1 MANKKISQL
10 FENPYPRTG
19 DIFPIVQDG
28 VTYKVTLD
36 NLNRFQNDTYFI
48 THNLDPYI
56 LDDLSNRYGRYR
68 FISGNLM
75 ISGKG
80 TNAHLPHLG
89 SCVLRLYDGN
99 FILNGS
105 GIISG
110 LNSGVTDL
118 GHTNNT
124 KGLYSITIGQFN
136 VSTGTRNEIFGS
148 RNNATG
154 IDIKVF
160 GDLNNVVGNNITI
173 VGENNYST
181 GSYNHIHGH
190 NNTLNSNDVKIFGN
204 YNTGFLFST
213 GSFIVGKH
221 NFVGNS
227 TEAGANSLV
236 YGDYNK
242 VSGKNTLVY
251 GRNNLIKIKSG
262 ALEKISVYGL
272 ENDVSGIEVDVYGR
286 LNLNSGLTNQ
296 IYGHSNTGYGNI
308 NFVAGTYNKIQKP
321 SVENHI
327 YGDYNI
333 LTRGSGNFVV
343 GRRNEASAN
352 TSDLVGE
359 CIFVSGTGNWVGGK
373 DSNVTGI
380 DIISLGKDINI
391 THYGNFSNVIGRGN
405 TINGSGYYSDV
416 YGSDN
421 LNSGFKAIIVGKN
434 NTNSLISSETT
445 IVGRINESYNEKQ
458 VIVGERNIATAPRS
472 YTVGQNNDNYGT
484 SGYIFGEE
492 NKLGINMDDT
502 INWCYIIGRN
512 CNISTSSANNYIF
525 GLQNLFYEG
534 TYNNYGIGYG
544 NSIGDYSASNI
555 LIGYTNII
563 DNDSTNNILVGYNNT
578 INDRSDNTNIFG
590 RNNSLLTN
598 TSYSGTIVG
607 NNNIIYEGVA
617 NDIYGKGNSISA
629 DNETSRASVFGSGN
643 TIDGN
648 DSATYGY
655 NNTVTPTSTRSH
667 VFGLG
672 NTSSG
677 ANAVIV
683 GSGNKNSGVNS
694 MVVGYGNIN
703 TLSGSNSNIFGRGNT
718 SRATGLSVYGSGNH
732 VTGADS
738 ATYGYGNR
746 VSATATRSHVF
757 GYENV
762 SSGAN
767 NNILGS
773 GNRVSGFDSI
783 VVGYG
788 NENQVNATGTDV
800 FGRGNLLNDQN
811 TKIYGSNNRISGSS
825 SAIYGDSNSVFIN
838 SQYISIL
845 GDGNTIRSGNNT
857 INIYGDYNTLN
868 TGVSYTRIHGFFN
881 TIDSGTLNANIYG
894 KSNTVSSTGNFV
906 HIGDKILYDINDSY
920 NTNNNIY
927 GDSNLDSGYSNYI
940 YGNNNTLNTGAAI
953 STIFG
958 RNNTLN
964 SLQIFDGLGLDG
976 TESFNNYI
984 FGDRNLITGR
994 ETFTVGAYNTGRQN
1008 TSGYMFGRRNLMAS
1022 GLTGSTIIGNEIVF
1036 PISGNAG
1043 YKLSPN
1049 NMSNAM
1055 QIGVNNSGKITI
1067 LQNGNIGIGTS
1078 GTLPFENPQELL
1090 HLRSG
1095 NVLLDATEGGYFKFY
1110 DKNRYDNIPDNPS
1123 QRNQPGDIRAIVSG
1137 GNFKIDGD
1145 LVLSTGIG
1153 ETGQFLAGR
1162 IFQEAFTRNLD
1173 GSMWCYT
1180 PSDLQGNCTNASAN
1194 PYNNATESITGTDGI
1209 NYTHKVGLWQP
1220 YGLDL
1225 GWDTIGSPTINYA
1238 SGYVSGFI
1246 SPISIKDGAVA
1257 KPDFCN
1263 GDCNFDYQPHEAGRI
1278 AGRAITFLDGNPTS
1292 AIITGRYTLINT
1304 PIMKTTNLY
1313 LPPVSQNSGVLYTV
1327 KNLGQGNIMVFS
1339 TGSERIDLFFT
1350 GFMIDQRFAS
1360 YEFLSNGSGWFLV

>member
-80 TNAHLPHLG
+80 TDAHLPHLG

-118 GHTNNT
+118 GHTNDT
-124 KGLYSITIGQFN
+124 KGLYAVTIGQFN
-136 VSTGTRNEIFGS
+136 VNNGPRNEIFGS
-148 RNNATG
+148 RNSAS
-154 IDIKVF
+154 
-160 GDLNNVVGNNITI
+160 GNNITI
-173 VGENNYST
+173 VGEDNYST
-181 GSYNHIHGH
+181 GSLNHVHGH
-190 NNTLNSNDVKIFGN
+190 NNILNSNDVKIFGN

-221 NFVGNS
+221 NYVGNT

-242 VSGKNTLVY
+242 VSGKSSLVY
-251 GRNNLIKIKSG
+251 GRNNLVKIKSG

-272 ENDVSGIEVDVYGR
+272 ENNVSGIEVDIYGR

-296 IYGHSNTGYGNI
+296 IYGHSNTGYGDI

-352 TSDLVGE
+352 TSDLIGE

-391 THYGNFSNVIGRGN
+391 THYGNFSNVVGRGN

-434 NTNSLISSETT
+434 NTNSLKSTETT

-458 VIVGERNIATAPRS
+458 VIVGERNISTAPRS

-492 NKLGINMDDT
+492 NIIYSN
-502 INWCYIIGRN
+502 NFNSYIIGRSN
-512 CNISTSSANNYIF
+512 TNYSDSDNPQSKDVYIFGLSNINGTSNINNYLIGNANSISDFSINNISVGYSNDISSEGDNSNVFGRNNILYGNIFSTVVGKSNSIYNGTGNYIF
-525 GLQNLFYEG
+525 GQENVMGNFG
-534 TYNNYGIGYG
+534 TAY
-544 NSIGDYSASNI
+544 
-555 LIGYTNII
+555 
-563 DNDSTNNILVGYNNT
+563 
-578 INDRSDNTNIFG
+578 
-590 RNNSLLTN
+590 
-598 TSYSGTIVG
+598 
-607 NNNIIYEGVA
+607 
-617 NDIYGKGNSISA
+617 
-629 DNETSRASVFGSGN
+629 RASVFGSGN
-643 TIDGN
+643 TIDAN

-655 NNTVTPTSTRSH
+655 NNTVTTTSTRSH

-677 ANAVIV
+677 ANTVLV

-694 MVVGYGNIN
+694 MVVGYGNTN

-718 SRATGLSVYGSGNH
+718 SHANNLSVYGSGNH

-746 VSATATRSHVF
+746 ISINSTRTLTF
-757 GYENV
+757 GLENASFSRNQTNV
-762 SSGAN
+762 GSGNLNSGIDSWVIGYGNNLQTGNFNYAVGN
-767 NNILGS
+767 NNI
-773 GNRVSGFDSI
+773 
-783 VVGYG
+783 
-788 NENQVNATGTDV
+788 
-800 FGRGNLLNDQN
+800 
-811 TKIYGSNNRISGSS
+811 IS
-825 SAIYGDSNSVFIN
+825 
-838 SQYISIL
+838 
-845 GDGNTIRSGNNT
+845 
-857 INIYGDYNTLN
+857 
-868 TGVSYTRIHGFFN
+868 
-881 TIDSGTLNANIYG
+881 
-894 KSNTVSSTGNFV
+894 
-906 HIGDKILYDINDSY
+906 
-920 NTNNNIY
+920 
-927 GDSNLDSGYSNYI
+927 
-940 YGNNNTLNTGAAI
+940 
-953 STIFG
+953 
-958 RNNTLN
+958 
-964 SLQIFDGLGLDG
+964 
-976 TESFNNYI
+976 
-984 FGDRNLITGR
+984 
-994 ETFTVGAYNTGRQN
+994 
-1008 TSGYMFGRRNLMAS
+1008 S
-1022 GLTGSTIIGNEIVF
+1022 GLTGVMVLGDNITI
-1036 PISGNAG
+1036 PLSGNAG
-1043 YKLSPN
+1043 YKLNPN
-1049 NMSNAM
+1049 NMNNVM

-1067 LQNGNIGIGTS
+1067 LSNGNIAIGTS

-1090 HLRSG
+1090 HVRSG

-1110 DKNRYDNIPDNPS
+1110 DKNQYDNIPDNPS
-1123 QRNQPGDIRAIVSG
+1123 QVAQPGDIRAIVSG

-1145 LVLSTGIG
+1145 LVLSTGYG
-1153 ETGQFLAGR
+1153 ETGQFLKGR

-1180 PSDLQGNCTNASAN
+1180 PSDFQGNCTNANVN
-1194 PYNNATESITGTDGI
+1194 PYNNNVETIVGTDRV
-1209 NYTHKVGLWQP
+1209 NYVHKVGLWQP
-1220 YGLDL
+1220 TGLDL

-1238 SGYVSGFI
+1238 SGYGNGYI
-1246 SPISIKDGAVA
+1246 SNTSVKDGAIA

-1263 GDCNFDYQPHEAGRI
+1263 GDCNFDYQPHEVGRI
-1278 AGRAITFLDGNPTS
+1278 SGLATIFLDGNPTS
-1292 AIITGRYTLINT
+1292 AIITGRYTLVNT

-1313 LPPVSQNSGVLYTV
+1313 LPPVNQNSGVLYTV
-1327 KNLGQGNIMVFS
+1327 KNLGKGNIMVFA
-1339 TGSERIDLFFT
+1339 TGSEKIDLFFT

-1360 YEFLSNGSGWFLV
+1360 HEFLSNGSGWFLV

>member
-10 FENPYPRTG
+10 FENPYPKTG

-36 NLNRFQNDTYFI
+36 NLNRLANDQYFV
-48 THNLDPYI
+48 TQNLDPYI

-80 TNAHLPHLG
+80 SDARLPHIG

-124 KGLYSITIGQFN
+124 RGLYAITIGQFN
-136 VSTGTRNEIFGS
+136 VNTGTRNEIFGS

-154 IDIKVF
+154 VDIKVF
-160 GDLNNVVGNNITI
+160 GDLNNVLGNNDRIFSTGNFVSGSDITI
-173 VGENNYST
+173 VGENNYIT
-181 GSYNHIHGH
+181 GSDHHVHGH
-190 NNTLNSNDVKIFGN
+190 DNTLNSNDVKIFGN
-204 YNTGFLFST
+204 YNSGFLFST

-221 NFVGNS
+221 NFVGNA

-272 ENDVSGIEVDVYGR
+272 ENNVSGIEVDVYGR

-296 IYGHSNTGYGNI
+296 IYGHSNTGYGDI
-308 NFVAGTYNKIQKP
+308 NFVAGTYNRIQKP

-380 DIISLGKDINI
+380 DIVSLGKDINI
-391 THYGNFSNVIGRGN
+391 THYGNFSNVVGRGN

-434 NTNSLISSETT
+434 NINSLKSSETT

-472 YTVGQNNDNYGT
+472 YTVGQNNDNNGT

-492 NKLGINMDDT
+492 NLIGNNSDLGNSK
-502 INWCYIIGRN
+502 NFNSYIIGRSN
-512 CNISTSSANNYIF
+512 ASYSNSDGNESSNVYIF
-525 GLQNLFYEG
+525 GLSNLNG
-534 TYNNYGIGYG
+534 IANSNNYIIGNANGI
-544 NSIGDYSASNI
+544 SDYSANNI
-555 LIGYTNII
+555 SIGYSNDISEEG
-563 DNDSTNNILVGYNNT
+563 DNL
-578 INDRSDNTNIFG
+578 NIFG
-590 RNNSLLTN
+590 RNNVSQAN
-598 TSYSGTIVG
+598 GDSTIVG
-607 NNNIIYEGVA
+607 KSNIFYDGTGDYIFGQENVIGNNNNTY
-617 NDIYGKGNSISA
+617 
-629 DNETSRASVFGSGN
+629 RASVFGSAN

-655 NNTVTPTSTRSH
+655 NNTVTTTSTRSH
-667 VFGLG
+667 IFGLG

-677 ANAVIV
+677 ADAVIV
-683 GSGNKNSGVNS
+683 GSGNRNSGLNS

-703 TLSGSNSNIFGRGNT
+703 TLSGSNSNIFGRGNV
-718 SRATGLSVYGSGNH
+718 SSANRASIYGSGNI
-732 VTGADS
+732 VSANDS
-738 ATYGYGNR
+738 ATFGYGNTIN
-746 VSATATRSHVF
+746 SKATKAHTLGLLNTNNTPDGYVF
-757 GYENV
+757 GK
-762 SSGAN
+762 S
-767 NNILGS
+767 NI
-773 GNRVSGFDSI
+773 
-783 VVGYG
+783 
-788 NENQVNATGTDV
+788 ATGTD
-800 FGRGNLLNDQN
+800 
-811 TKIYGSNNRISGSS
+811 
-825 SAIYGDSNSVFIN
+825 
-838 SQYISIL
+838 
-845 GDGNTIRSGNNT
+845 
-857 INIYGDYNTLN
+857 
-868 TGVSYTRIHGFFN
+868 SYT
-881 TIDSGTLNANIYG
+881 LG
-894 KSNTVSSTGNFV
+894 KSNTNNGTTTHVDGRDNTIQSTVSNSRVNGNSNTIEGGAGGGTTKAGIF
-906 HIGDKILYDINDSY
+906 GNSNLLKSNNPYNGNDS
-920 NTNNNIY
+920 NSFIY
-927 GDSNLDSGYSNYI
+927 GNNSNVYGYESYS
-940 YGNNNTLNTGAAI
+940 YGNNNTIQSGSNYTD
-953 STIFG
+953 IFG
-958 RNNTLN
+958 SYNFANMDEEN
-964 SLQIFDGLGLDG
+964 DFSVYG
-976 TESFNNYI
+976 TVI
-984 FGDRNLITGR
+984 FGKANTFKTGIDNGIYGSSNQISQSNYA
-994 ETFTVGAYNTGRQN
+994 FVYGRGN
-1008 TSGYMFGRRNLMAS
+1008 IVPS
-1022 GLTGSTIIGNEIVF
+1022 GLTNVVVLGKEITI
-1036 PISGNAG
+1036 PKSGNAG
-1043 YKLSPN
+1043 YKLNRN
-1049 NMSNAM
+1049 NMDNAV
-1055 QIGVNNSGKITI
+1055 QIGANNSGKITI
-1067 LQNGNIGIGTS
+1067 LANGNIAIGTS

-1090 HLRSG
+1090 HVRSG
-1095 NVLLDATEGGYFKFY
+1095 NVLFDATEGGYFKFY
-1110 DKNRYDNIPDNPS
+1110 DKNQYDNIPDNPS
-1123 QRNQPGDIRAIVSG
+1123 EVNQPGDIRAIVSG

-1145 LVLSTGIG
+1145 LILSTGIG
-1153 ETGQFLAGR
+1153 ETGQFLKGR

-1194 PYNNATESITGTDGI
+1194 PYGNTTENITGTDGTT
-1209 NYTHKVGLWQP
+1209 YTHKVGLWQP
-1220 YGLDL
+1220 YGFDL

-1246 SPISIKDGAVA
+1246 TPISIKDGAIA

-1263 GDCNFDYQPHEAGRI
+1263 GDCNFDYQPHEVGRI
-1278 AGRAITFLDGNPTS
+1278 SGLATTFLDGNPTS

-1313 LPPVSQNSGVLYTV
+1313 LPPVTQNSGVLYTV
-1327 KNLGQGNIMVFS
+1327 KNLGKGNIMVFA
-1339 TGSERIDLFFT
+1339 TGSEKIDLFFT

>member
-80 TNAHLPHLG
+80 SDANLPHVG

-118 GHTNNT
+118 GHTNRT
-124 KGLYSITIGQFN
+124 SGSYAVTIGQFN
-136 VSTGTRNEIFGS
+136 VNNGPRNEIFGS
-148 RNNATG
+148 RNSAS
-154 IDIKVF
+154 
-160 GDLNNVVGNNITI
+160 GNDITI
-173 VGENNYST
+173 VGEDNYST
-181 GSYNHIHGH
+181 GTYNHIHGH
-190 NNTLNSNDVKIFGN
+190 NNILNSNDVKVFGN
-204 YNTGFLFST
+204 YNTGLLFST

-221 NFVGNS
+221 NFIGNT

-236 YGDYNK
+236 YGDLNK
-242 VSGKNTLVY
+242 ISGKNTLVY

-286 LNLNSGLTNQ
+286 LNLNIGLTNQ
-296 IYGHSNTGYGNI
+296 IYGHSNTGYGDI

-391 THYGNFSNVIGRGN
+391 THYGNFSNVVGRGN

-421 LNSGFKAIIVGKN
+421 LNNGFKAIIVGKN

-492 NKLGINMDDT
+492 NLIN
-502 INWCYIIGRN
+502 NSNENSYIIGRSN
-512 CNISTSSANNYIF
+512 TSSSNAQNNYILGLSNFIDGLTNNNYLVGKSNLISSLSTENASVGYSNTINGGGDYSNVFGRNNTSSANSNSTIVGKSNTISNGSGDYIF
-525 GLQNLFYEG
+525 GQQNIMG
-534 TYNNYGIGYG
+534 SNNP
-544 NSIGDYSASNI
+544 
-555 LIGYTNII
+555 T
-563 DNDSTNNILVGYNNT
+563 
-578 INDRSDNTNIFG
+578 F
-590 RNNSLLTN
+590 
-598 TSYSGTIVG
+598 
-607 NNNIIYEGVA
+607 
-617 NDIYGKGNSISA
+617 
-629 DNETSRASVFGSGN
+629 RASVFGSGN
-643 TIDGN
+643 TINAN

-655 NNTVTPTSTRSH
+655 NNTVTSTSTRSH
-667 VFGLG
+667 IFGLG

-677 ANAVIV
+677 ADAVIV

-694 MVVGYGNIN
+694 MVVGYGNTINSRATNSN
-703 TLSGSNSNIFGRGNT
+703 TLGFSNTNNTPDGYIFGKSNIATGTDSYTIGKSNTNHGTTTHVDGRDNTIQSTVSNSRVNGNSNTIEGGAGGGTTKAGIFGNSNLLKSNNPFHGNDSSSFIYGNNSNVYGYESYSYGNSNTIQSGSNYTDIFGSYNFANMDKENNFSVYGTVIFGKANTFETGIDNGIYGSSNQISQSNYAFVYGRGNT
-718 SRATGLSVYGSGNH
+718 VP
-732 VTGADS
+732 
-738 ATYGYGNR
+738 
-746 VSATATRSHVF
+746 
-757 GYENV
+757 
-762 SSGAN
+762 
-767 NNILGS
+767 
-773 GNRVSGFDSI
+773 
-783 VVGYG
+783 
-788 NENQVNATGTDV
+788 
-800 FGRGNLLNDQN
+800 
-811 TKIYGSNNRISGSS
+811 
-825 SAIYGDSNSVFIN
+825 
-838 SQYISIL
+838 
-845 GDGNTIRSGNNT
+845 
-857 INIYGDYNTLN
+857 
-868 TGVSYTRIHGFFN
+868 
-881 TIDSGTLNANIYG
+881 
-894 KSNTVSSTGNFV
+894 
-906 HIGDKILYDINDSY
+906 
-920 NTNNNIY
+920 
-927 GDSNLDSGYSNYI
+927 
-940 YGNNNTLNTGAAI
+940 
-953 STIFG
+953 
-958 RNNTLN
+958 
-964 SLQIFDGLGLDG
+964 
-976 TESFNNYI
+976 
-984 FGDRNLITGR
+984 
-994 ETFTVGAYNTGRQN
+994 
-1008 TSGYMFGRRNLMAS
+1008 S
-1022 GLTGSTIIGNEIVF
+1022 GLNNVVVLGKEITI
-1036 PISGNAG
+1036 PKSGNAG
-1043 YKLSPN
+1043 YKLNRN
-1049 NMSNAM
+1049 NMDNAV
-1055 QIGVNNSGKITI
+1055 QIGANNSGKITI

-1090 HLRSG
+1090 HVRSG

-1123 QRNQPGDIRAIVSG
+1123 QVGQPGDIRAIVSG

-1145 LVLSTGIG
+1145 LILSTGIG
-1153 ETGQFLAGR
+1153 ETGQFLHGR
-1162 IFQEAFTRNLD
+1162 IFQEATVRNLD

-1180 PSDLQGNCTNASAN
+1180 PSDLQGNCNNASAN
-1194 PYNNATESITGTDGI
+1194 PYNNTTETVAGTDGT
-1209 NYTHKVGLWQP
+1209 NYTHKIGLWQP
-1220 YGLDL
+1220 TGLDL
-1225 GWDTIGSPTINYA
+1225 GWDTIGSPTVDYP
-1238 SGYVSGFI
+1238 SGYNNGYAQTVSL
-1246 SPISIKDGAVA
+1246 KDGVIA

-1263 GDCNFDYQPHEAGRI
+1263 GNCNFDYQPHEAGRI
-1278 AGRAITFLDGNPTS
+1278 EGTAITFLDGNPTS

-1313 LPPVSQNSGVLYTV
+1313 LPPVNQNSGVLYTV
-1327 KNLGQGNIMVFS
+1327 KNLGKGNIMVFS
-1339 TGSERIDLFFT
+1339 TGSEKIDLFFT

-1360 YEFLSNGSGWFLV
+1360 HEFLSNGSGWFLV

>member
-80 TNAHLPHLG
+80 TDANLPHPG

-118 GHTNNT
+118 GHTNST
-124 KGLYSITIGQFN
+124 QGLYAVTIGQFN
-136 VSTGTRNEIFGS
+136 VSSGSRNEIFGS
-148 RNNATG
+148 RNTA
-154 IDIKVF
+154 
-160 GDLNNVVGNNITI
+160 NVQNDITI
-173 VGENNYST
+173 VGED
-181 GSYNHIHGH
+181 
-190 NNTLNSNDVKIFGN
+190 NTLNSSDVKIFGN
-204 YNTGFLFST
+204 NNTGFLFST

-221 NFVGNS
+221 NSVGNS

-242 VSGKNTLVY
+242 VSGKSTLAY

-286 LNLNSGLTNQ
+286 LNLNIGLTNQ
-296 IYGHSNTGYGNI
+296 IYGHSNTGYGDI

-343 GRRNEASAN
+343 GRKNEASAN
-352 TSDLVGE
+352 NSNLVGE

-380 DIISLGKDINI
+380 DIVSLGKDINI
-391 THYGNFSNVIGRGN
+391 THYGNFSNVVGRGN

-434 NTNSLISSETT
+434 NTNSLISTETT
-445 IVGRINESYNEKQ
+445 IVGRINDSYNEKQ
-458 VIVGERNIATAPRS
+458 VIVGERNIASAPRS

-492 NKLGINMDDT
+492 NVIGDNTDREAIDNY
-502 INWCYIIGRN
+502 NSYIIGRSN
-512 CNISTSSANNYIF
+512 TSQRMGQDNYILGLSNYTDGLTNNNYLV
-525 GLQNLFYEG
+525 GKSNLISSLS
-534 TYNNYGIGYG
+534 T
-544 NSIGDYSASNI
+544 
-555 LIGYTNII
+555 TNV
-563 DNDSTNNILVGYNNT
+563 SVGYNNT
-578 INDRSDNTNIFG
+578 INGGGGGSNIFG
-590 RNNSLLTN
+590 RNN
-598 TSYSGTIVG
+598 TSTANSNSTIVG
-607 NNNIIYEGVA
+607 VSNTISNGTGDYIFGQRNVVGSNNP
-617 NDIYGKGNSISA
+617 
-629 DNETSRASVFGSGN
+629 TFRASVFGSGN
-643 TIDGN
+643 IIDAN

-655 NNTVTPTSTRSH
+655 NNTVTSNSTRSH

-677 ANAVIV
+677 ADAVIV
-683 GSGNKNSGVNS
+683 GSGNRNNGVNS
-694 MVVGYGNIN
+694 MVVGYGN
-703 TLSGSNSNIFGRGNT
+703 TNT
-718 SRATGLSVYGSGNH
+718 SS
-732 VTGADS
+732 
-738 ATYGYGNR
+738 
-746 VSATATRSHVF
+746 ATRSHVF
-757 GYENV
+757 GFENV

-773 GNRVSGFDSI
+773 GNRVTGFDSI

-788 NENQVNATGTDV
+788 NENQSEATNTDV
-800 FGRGNLLNDQN
+800 FGRGNLLNAST
-811 TKIYGSNNRISGSS
+811 TKIYGSNNRISGAFSDV
-825 SAIYGDSNSVFIN
+825 Y
-838 SQYISIL
+838 
-845 GDGNTIRSGNNT
+845 GNNNDLFNGT
-857 INIYGDYNTLN
+857 SVRIAGDQNRVKGASTANIYGDLN
-868 TGVSYTRIHGFFN
+868 
-881 TIDSGTLNANIYG
+881 NINDPDG
-894 KSNTVSSTGNFV
+894 LTVSS
-906 HIGDKILYDINDSY
+906 
-920 NTNNNIY
+920 NIY
-927 GDSNLDSGYSNYI
+927 GDVNTIDASNTNAYI
-940 YGNNNTLNTGAAI
+940 YG
-953 STIFG
+953 
-958 RNNTLN
+958 
-964 SLQIFDGLGLDG
+964 
-976 TESFNNYI
+976 EFNNIASGSVNNFI
-984 FGDRNLITGR
+984 FGDKNRITGQQ
-994 ETFTVGAYNTGRQN
+994 TFTFGASNFGGRN
-1008 TSGYMFGRRNLMAS
+1008 TSGYMFGRNNLMAS
-1022 GLTGSTIIGNEIVF
+1022 GLTGATIIGNEIVF

-1049 NMSNAM
+1049 NMNSAM

-1067 LQNGNIGIGTS
+1067 LQNGNIAIGTS

-1090 HLRSG
+1090 HVRSG

-1110 DKNRYDNIPDNPS
+1110 DKNRYDNISDNPS
-1123 QRNQPGDIRAIVSG
+1123 QVNQPGDIRAIVSG

-1153 ETGQFLAGR
+1153 ETGQFLHGR
-1162 IFQEAFTRNLD
+1162 IFQEATVRNLD

-1180 PSDLQGNCTNASAN
+1180 PSDLQGNCNNASAN
-1194 PYNNATESITGTDGI
+1194 PYNNTTETVVGTDGT
-1209 NYTHKVGLWQP
+1209 NYTHKIGLWQP
-1220 YGLDL
+1220 TGLDL
-1225 GWDTIGSPTINYA
+1225 GWDTIGSPTVTYP
-1238 SGYVSGFI
+1238 SGYNNGYAQTVLL
-1246 SPISIKDGAVA
+1246 KDGVIA

-1263 GDCNFDYQPHEAGRI
+1263 GDCNFDYQPHEAGRT
-1278 AGRAITFLDGNPTS
+1278 AGTAITFLDGNPTS

-1327 KNLGQGNIMVFS
+1327 KNLGKGNIMVFS

-1360 YEFLSNGSGWFLV
+1360 HEFLSNGSGWFLV

>member
-36 NLNRFQNDTYFI
+36 NLNRLANDQYFV

-80 TNAHLPHLG
+80 TDANLPNPG

-99 FILNGS
+99 FILNGT

-160 GDLNNVVGNNITI
+160 GDLNNVLGNNDRIFSTGNFVSGSDITI
-173 VGENNYST
+173 VGENNYIT
-181 GSYNHIHGH
+181 GTDHHVHGH
-190 NNTLNSNDVKIFGN
+190 NNILNSNDVKIFGN
-204 YNTGFLFST
+204 NNTGFLFST

-296 IYGHSNTGYGNI
+296 IYGHSNTGYGDI

-380 DIISLGKDINI
+380 DIVSLGKDINI
-391 THYGNFSNVIGRGN
+391 THYGNFSNVVGRGN

-434 NTNSLISSETT
+434 NTNSLKSSETT

-472 YTVGQNNDNYGT
+472 YTVGQNNDNFGT

-492 NKLGINMDDT
+492 NLIASAN
-502 INWCYIIGRN
+502 NNSYVIGRADVIDQN
-512 CNISTSSANNYIF
+512 SNNNYIF
-525 GLQNLFYEG
+525 GLNNSIFDL
-534 TYNNYGIGYG
+534 TSNNYTVGSG
-544 NSIGDYSASNI
+544 NDIYSNS
-555 LIGYTNII
+555 
-563 DNDSTNNILVGYNNT
+563 DNNILVGYLNT
-578 INDRSDNTNIFG
+578 ADSAGDNSNIFG
-590 RNNSLLTN
+590 RNN
-598 TSYSGTIVG
+598 TSTANSNSTIVG
-607 NNNIIYEGVA
+607 VSNTISNGTGDYIFGQRNVVGSNNP
-617 NDIYGKGNSISA
+617 
-629 DNETSRASVFGSGN
+629 TFRASVFGSGN
-643 TIDGN
+643 TIDAN

-655 NNTVTPTSTRSH
+655 NNTVTSTSTRSH

-677 ANAVIV
+677 ADAVIV
-683 GSGNKNSGVNS
+683 GSGNRNSGVNS

-703 TLSGSNSNIFGRGNT
+703 TSGGSNSNIFGRGNT
-718 SRATGLSVYGSGNH
+718 SHATGLSVYGSGNH

-800 FGRGNLLNDQN
+800 FGRGNLLNKEN
-811 TKIYGSNNRISGSS
+811 TKIYGSDNKISGKTSKV
-825 SAIYGDSNSVFIN
+825 YGDRNTIF
-838 SQYISIL
+838 
-845 GDGNTIRSGNNT
+845 DGNQTSNIDIMGDDNT
-857 INIYGDYNTLN
+857 VRTQSYNINIYGDNNQLN
-868 TGVSYTRIHGFFN
+868 TGVSFVRINGYFN

-920 NTNNNIY
+920 NTDNNIY

-940 YGNNNTLNTGAAI
+940 YGYNNTLNTGAAI

-958 RNNTLN
+958 RYNTLN
-964 SLQIFDGLGLDG
+964 SLQIFDGLGIDG

-1043 YKLSPN
+1043 YKLNPN

-1123 QRNQPGDIRAIVSG
+1123 QVNQPGDIRAIVSG

-1225 GWDTIGSPTINYA
+1225 GWDTIGSPTINYP

>member
-36 NLNRFQNDTYFI
+36 NLNRFQNDAYFI
-48 THNLDPYI
+48 THNIDPYI

-80 TNAHLPHLG
+80 TDARLPHVG

-124 KGLYSITIGQFN
+124 KGLYAVTIGQFN
-136 VSTGTRNEIFGS
+136 VSSGSRNEIFGS
-148 RNNATG
+148 RNTANG
-154 IDIKVF
+154 QND
-160 GDLNNVVGNNITI
+160 ITI
-173 VGENNYST
+173 VGED
-181 GSYNHIHGH
+181 
-190 NNTLNSNDVKIFGN
+190 NTLNSSNVKIFGN
-204 YNTGFLFST
+204 NNTGFLFST

-221 NFVGNS
+221 NFVGNT

-242 VSGKNTLVY
+242 VSGKSTLAY

-286 LNLNSGLTNQ
+286 LNLNIGLTNQ
-296 IYGHSNTGYGNI
+296 IYGHSNTGYGDI

-343 GRRNEASAN
+343 GRKNEASAN
-352 TSDLVGE
+352 NSNLVGE

-380 DIISLGKDINI
+380 DIVSLGKDINI
-391 THYGNFSNVIGRGN
+391 THYGNFSNVVGRGN
-405 TINGSGYYSDV
+405 TINGNGYYSDV

-458 VIVGERNIATAPRS
+458 VIVGERNIATAVRS
-472 YTVGQNNDNYGT
+472 YTVGQNNDNHGT

-492 NKLGINMDDT
+492 NVIGNNFHLGESENL
-502 INWCYIIGRN
+502 NSYIIGRS
-512 CNISTSSANNYIF
+512 NISSSFSNNAYIF
-525 GLQNLFYEG
+525 GLNNFDSEQNS
-534 TYNNYGIGYG
+534 NNYIVGSG
-544 NSIGDYSASNI
+544 NSNNDYSV
-555 LIGYTNII
+555 
-563 DNDSTNNILVGYNNT
+563 NNISVGYSNT
-578 INDRSDNTNIFG
+578 ISSEGDDANVFG
-590 RNNSLLTN
+590 RNNLL
-598 TSYSGTIVG
+598 YG
-607 NNNIIYEGVA
+607 NNSSTVVGKSNIIYEGTGSYVFGEG
-617 NDIYGKGNSISA
+617 NQVTVYGTDIR
-629 DNETSRASVFGSGN
+629 RASVFGSGN
-643 TIDGN
+643 AVDGN

-655 NNTVTPTSTRSH
+655 GNTVATTSTRSH

-677 ANAVIV
+677 ADAVIV
-683 GSGNKNSGVNS
+683 GSGNRNNGVNS
-694 MVVGYGNIN
+694 MVVGYGNEN
-703 TLSGSNSNIFGRGNT
+703 RSE
-718 SRATGLSVYGSGNH
+718 ATN
-732 VTGADS
+732 
-738 ATYGYGNR
+738 
-746 VSATATRSHVF
+746 
-757 GYENV
+757 
-762 SSGAN
+762 
-767 NNILGS
+767 
-773 GNRVSGFDSI
+773 
-783 VVGYG
+783 
-788 NENQVNATGTDV
+788 TDV
-800 FGRGNLLNDQN
+800 FGRGNLLNAQA
-811 TKIYGSNNRISGSS
+811 TKIYGSDNRISGAFS
-825 SAIYGDSNSVFIN
+825 D
-838 SQYISIL
+838 
-845 GDGNTIRSGNNT
+845 
-857 INIYGDYNTLN
+857 
-868 TGVSYTRIHGFFN
+868 
-881 TIDSGTLNANIYG
+881 
-894 KSNTVSSTGNFV
+894 
-906 HIGDKILYDINDSY
+906 
-920 NTNNNIY
+920 
-927 GDSNLDSGYSNYI
+927 I
-940 YGNNNTLNTGAAI
+940 YGNNNDLFFGTSIRIAGDQNRVSGANGVNIYGDLNNATGNFTVSSNI
-953 STIFG
+953 YGDVNTIG
-958 RNNTLN
+958 ASNTN
-964 SLQIFDGLGLDG
+964 AYIYGQ
-976 TESFNNYI
+976 FNNIASGSVNNFI
-984 FGDRNLITGR
+984 FGDKNRITGQQ
-994 ETFTVGAYNTGRQN
+994 TFTFGASNFGGRN
-1008 TSGYMFGRRNLMAS
+1008 TSGYMFGRNNLMAS
-1022 GLTGSTIIGNEIVF
+1022 GLTGATIIGNEIIF
-1036 PISGNAG
+1036 PLSGNAG

-1049 NMSNAM
+1049 NMNSAM

-1067 LQNGNIGIGTS
+1067 LQNGNIAIGTS

-1090 HLRSG
+1090 HVRSG

-1123 QRNQPGDIRAIVSG
+1123 QVNQPGDIRAIVSG

-1153 ETGQFLAGR
+1153 ETGQFLHGR
-1162 IFQEAFTRNLD
+1162 IFQEAKVRNLD

-1180 PSDLQGNCTNASAN
+1180 PSDLQGNCNNASAN
-1194 PYNNATESITGTDGI
+1194 PYNNTTETVVGTDGT
-1209 NYTHKVGLWQP
+1209 NYTHKIGLWQP
-1220 YGLDL
+1220 TGLDL
-1225 GWDTIGSPTINYA
+1225 GWDTIGSPTVTYP
-1238 SGYVSGFI
+1238 SGYNNGYAQTVLL
-1246 SPISIKDGAVA
+1246 KDGVIA

-1278 AGRAITFLDGNPTS
+1278 SGRAITFLDGNPTS

-1339 TGSERIDLFFT
+1339 TGSEKIDLFFT

-1360 YEFLSNGSGWFLV
+1360 HEFLSNGSGWFLV

>member
-10 FENPYPRTG
+10 FENPYPKTG
-19 DIFPIVQDG
+19 DIFPIVQNG

-80 TNAHLPHLG
+80 SDANLPHVG

-118 GHTNNT
+118 GHTNRT
-124 KGLYSITIGQFN
+124 SGLYAVTIGQFN
-136 VSTGTRNEIFGS
+136 VNNGPRNEIFGS
-148 RNNATG
+148 RNSAS
-154 IDIKVF
+154 
-160 GDLNNVVGNNITI
+160 GNDITI
-173 VGENNYST
+173 VGEANYST
-181 GSYNHIHGH
+181 GTYNHIHGH
-190 NNTLNSNDVKIFGN
+190 NNILNSNDVKIFGN

-242 VSGKNTLVY
+242 VSGKSTLAY

-286 LNLNSGLTNQ
+286 LNLNIGLTNQ
-296 IYGHSNTGYGNI
+296 IYGHSNTGYGDI

-391 THYGNFSNVIGRGN
+391 THYGNFSNVVGRGN

-421 LNSGFKAIIVGKN
+421 LNSGFKAIIVGKS

-458 VIVGERNIATAPRS
+458 VIVGERNISTMPRS
-472 YTVGQNNDNYGT
+472 YTIGQNNDNYGT

-492 NKLGINMDDT
+492 NLIGDDT
-502 INWCYIIGRN
+502 DREALGNLNSYIIGRSN
-512 CNISTSSANNYIF
+512 TSQKGQNNYILGLSNSIVGLSSNNYLVGKSNSISSLSFENASVGYSNTINGGGDYSNVFGRNNTSSANSNSTIVGKSNTISNGTGDYIF
-525 GLQNLFYEG
+525 GQQ
-534 TYNNYGIGYG
+534 
-544 NSIGDYSASNI
+544 
-555 LIGYTNII
+555 NII
-563 DNDSTNNILVGYNNT
+563 
-578 INDRSDNTNIFG
+578 
-590 RNNSLLTN
+590 
-598 TSYSGTIVG
+598 G
-607 NNNIIYEGVA
+607 NNNP
-617 NDIYGKGNSISA
+617 
-629 DNETSRASVFGSGN
+629 TFRASVFGSGN
-643 TIDGN
+643 AIDAN

-655 NNTVTPTSTRSH
+655 DNTVTTTSTRSH

-677 ANAVIV
+677 ADAVIV
-683 GSGNKNSGVNS
+683 GSGNRNSGVNS

-718 SRATGLSVYGSGNH
+718 SHATGLSVYGSGNH

-746 VSATATRSHVF
+746 VASTARRSHVF
-757 GYENV
+757 GFENV

-773 GNRVSGFDSI
+773 GNRVSGFNSI

-788 NENQVNATGTDV
+788 NENQFEATNTDV
-800 FGRGNLLNDQN
+800 FGRGNVLNNQN
-811 TKIYGSNNRISGSS
+811 TKIYGSDNRISGAFS
-825 SAIYGDSNSVFIN
+825 D
-838 SQYISIL
+838 
-845 GDGNTIRSGNNT
+845 
-857 INIYGDYNTLN
+857 
-868 TGVSYTRIHGFFN
+868 
-881 TIDSGTLNANIYG
+881 
-894 KSNTVSSTGNFV
+894 
-906 HIGDKILYDINDSY
+906 
-920 NTNNNIY
+920 
-927 GDSNLDSGYSNYI
+927 I
-940 YGNNNTLNTGAAI
+940 YGNNNDLFAGTAVRIAGDQNRVTSANTVNIYGDLNQVNNSDIDSSTVSSNIYGDVNTIGA
-953 STIFG
+953 S
-958 RNNTLN
+958 NTN
-964 SLQIFDGLGLDG
+964 AYIYGQ
-976 TESFNNYI
+976 FNNIGSGSVNNFI
-984 FGDRNLITGR
+984 FGDKNRITGTQ
-994 ETFTVGAYNTGRQN
+994 TFTFGASNFGGRN
-1008 TSGYMFGRRNLMAS
+1008 TSGYMFGRNNLMVS

-1043 YKLSPN
+1043 YKLTPN
-1049 NMSNAM
+1049 NMNNAM

-1067 LQNGNIGIGTS
+1067 LQNGNIAIGTS

-1090 HLRSG
+1090 HVRSG

-1123 QRNQPGDIRAIVSG
+1123 QIAQPGDIRAIVSG

-1153 ETGQFLAGR
+1153 ETGQFLHGR
-1162 IFQEAFTRNLD
+1162 IFQEATVRNLD

-1180 PSDLQGNCTNASAN
+1180 PSDLQGNCNNASAN
-1194 PYNNATESITGTDGI
+1194 PYNNTTETVAGTDGT
-1209 NYTHKVGLWQP
+1209 NYTHKIGLWQP
-1220 YGLDL
+1220 TGLDL
-1225 GWDTIGSPTINYA
+1225 GWDTIGSPTVNYP
-1238 SGYVSGFI
+1238 SGYNNGYAQTVSL
-1246 SPISIKDGAVA
+1246 KDGVIA
-1257 KPDFCN
+1257 KADFCN

-1278 AGRAITFLDGNPTS
+1278 AGTAITFLDGNPTS

-1313 LPPVSQNSGVLYTV
+1313 LPPVNQNSGVLYTV
-1327 KNLGQGNIMVFS
+1327 KNLGKGNIMVFS
-1339 TGSERIDLFFT
+1339 TGSEKIDLFFT

-1360 YEFLSNGSGWFLV
+1360 HEFLSNGSGWFLV

>member
-36 NLNRFQNDTYFI
+36 NLNRLANDQYFV
-48 THNLDPYI
+48 TQNLDPYI

-80 TNAHLPHLG
+80 NDARLPHVG

-118 GHTNNT
+118 GHTNST
-124 KGLYSITIGQFN
+124 RGLYAITIGQFN
-136 VSTGTRNEIFGS
+136 VNAGTRNEIFGS

-154 IDIKVF
+154 IDLKIF
-160 GDLNNVVGNNITI
+160 GDLNNALGTNDRVFSIENSVSGSDITI
-173 VGENNYST
+173 VGENNYIT
-181 GSYNHIHGH
+181 GSDNHVHGH
-190 NNTLNSNDVKIFGN
+190 DNTLNSNDVKVFGN
-204 YNTGFLFST
+204 YNVGLLFST
-213 GSFIVGKH
+213 GSFIVGEN
-221 NFVGNS
+221 NFIGNT
-227 TEAGANSLV
+227 TEAGANSLI

-242 VSGKNTLVY
+242 ISGKNSLVY
-251 GRNNLIKIKSG
+251 GRNNLVKIKSG
-262 ALEKISVYGL
+262 ALEKNSVYGL

-286 LNLNSGLTNQ
+286 LNLNIGLTNQ
-296 IYGHSNTGYGNI
+296 IYGHSNTGYGDI
-308 NFVAGTYNKIQKP
+308 NFVVGTYNKVQKP

-327 YGDYNI
+327 YGDTNI

-352 TSDLVGE
+352 TSDLIGE

-391 THYGNFSNVIGRGN
+391 TNYGNFSNVVGRGN
-405 TINGSGYYSDV
+405 TINGSGYYSDI

-434 NTNSLISSETT
+434 NTNSLKSSETT

-472 YTVGQNNDNYGT
+472 YTIGQNNDNFGT

-492 NKLGINMDDT
+492 NFIVSPN
-502 INWCYIIGRN
+502 NNSYAVGRN
-512 CNISTSSANNYIF
+512 SYIDANSNNDYIF
-525 GLQNLFYEG
+525 GLNNDIYDS
-534 TYNNYGIGYG
+534 TSNNYTIGSG
-544 NSIGDYSASNI
+544 NEIFSSSD
-555 LIGYTNII
+555 
-563 DNDSTNNILVGYNNT
+563 NNILVGYANT
-578 INDRSDNTNIFG
+578 LDSLGDNSNIFG
-590 RNNSLLTN
+590 RFNQSSANFNSTIIGKSNTLLLGTGDYIFGEGNRISNFAPNTN
-598 TSYSGTIVG
+598 
-607 NNNIIYEGVA
+607 
-617 NDIYGKGNSISA
+617 
-629 DNETSRASVFGSGN
+629 RASVFGSGN
-643 TIDGN
+643 SVNAD

-655 NNTVTPTSTRSH
+655 GNFISQTSTRSH
-667 VFGLG
+667 IFGL
-672 NTSSG
+672 NNISSG
-677 ANAVIV
+677 ADAVIV
-683 GSGNKNSGVNS
+683 GSGNNNSGVNS

-703 TLSGSNSNIFGRGNT
+703 NLNGTDANIFGRGNFNNANRV
-718 SRATGLSVYGSGNH
+718 SIYGSGNIAS
-732 VTGADS
+732 GNDS
-738 ATYGYGNR
+738 AIYGYGNT
-746 VSATATRSHVF
+746 STITATRSHVF
-757 GYENV
+757 GFNNI

-773 GNRVSGFDSI
+773 GNRVSGFNSI

-788 NENQVNATGTDV
+788 NENQFKATGTDV

-811 TKIYGSNNRISGSS
+811 TKIYGSDNKISGSD
-825 SAIYGDSNSVFIN
+825 SAIYGDKNSVFIN
-838 SQYISIL
+838 SRFIDII
-845 GDGNTIRSGNNT
+845 GDGNTIRNGNNN
-857 INIYGDYNTLN
+857 INIYGDSNPINTGSYFINIYGDNNTIDSGTNSANVYGNSNTISSTGNYYTNLFGVVYSINNTFGNQNLDSGFYNFIYGEYNTLN
-868 TGVSYTRIHGFFN
+868 TGS
-881 TIDSGTLNANIYG
+881 A
-894 KSNTVSSTGNFV
+894 
-906 HIGDKILYDINDSY
+906 
-920 NTNNNIY
+920 
-927 GDSNLDSGYSNYI
+927 YSNVY
-940 YGNNNTLNTGAAI
+940 
-953 STIFG
+953 G

-964 SLQIFDGLGLDG
+964 SLQILDLNL
-976 TESFNNYI
+976 ELASRNNYI
-984 FGDRNLITGR
+984 FGDTNLITGK
-994 ETFTVGAYNTGRQN
+994 ETFTVGAYNTARQN
-1008 TSGYMFGRRNLMAS
+1008 TSGYIFGRRNLMTS
-1022 GLTGSTIIGNEIVF
+1022 GLTGATIIGNEIIF

-1043 YKLSPN
+1043 YKLNPN
-1049 NMSNAM
+1049 NMNNAM

-1067 LQNGNIGIGTS
+1067 LYNGNIGIGTS

-1110 DKNRYDNIPDNPS
+1110 DKNQYDNIPDNPS
-1123 QRNQPGDIRAIVSG
+1123 QISQPGDIRAIVSG

-1173 GSMWCYT
+1173 GSMWCHT
-1180 PSDLQGNCTNASAN
+1180 PSDLGGNCNNASLN
-1194 PYNNATESITGTDGI
+1194 PYSNATEIIIGTDRV
-1209 NYTHKVGLWQP
+1209 NYVHKVGLWQP
-1220 YGLDL
+1220 TGLDL
-1225 GWDTIGSPTINYA
+1225 GWDTIGSPMVSYP
-1238 SGYVSGFI
+1238 SGYSDGYATTI
-1246 SPISIKDGAVA
+1246 SVKDGAIA

-1263 GDCNFDYQPHEAGRI
+1263 GDCNFDYQPHEIGRI
-1278 AGRAITFLDGNPTS
+1278 GGLATTFLDGNPTS
-1292 AIITGRYTLINT
+1292 ARITGRYTLINT

-1313 LPPVSQNSGVLYTV
+1313 LPPVNQNSGVLYTV
-1327 KNLGQGNIMVFS
+1327 KNLGKGNIMVFC

>member
-10 FENPYPRTG
+10 FENPYPKTG
-19 DIFPIVQDG
+19 DIFPIVQNG

-36 NLNRFQNDTYFI
+36 NLNRLANDQYFV
-48 THNLDPYI
+48 TQNLDPYI

-80 TNAHLPHLG
+80 SDARLPHIG

-124 KGLYSITIGQFN
+124 RGLYAITIGQFN
-136 VSTGTRNEIFGS
+136 VNTGTRNEIFGS

-154 IDIKVF
+154 VDIKVF
-160 GDLNNVVGNNITI
+160 GDLNNVLGNNDRIFSTGNFVSGSDITI
-173 VGENNYST
+173 VGENNYIT
-181 GSYNHIHGH
+181 GSDHHVHGH
-190 NNTLNSNDVKIFGN
+190 DNTLNSNDVKIFGN
-204 YNTGFLFST
+204 YNSGFLFST

-221 NFVGNS
+221 NFVGNA

-296 IYGHSNTGYGNI
+296 IYGHSNTGYGDI
-308 NFVAGTYNKIQKP
+308 NFVAGTYNRVQKR

-380 DIISLGKDINI
+380 DIVSLGKDINI
-391 THYGNFSNVIGRGN
+391 THYGNFSNVVGRGN
-405 TINGSGYYSDV
+405 TINGNGYYSDV

-421 LNSGFKAIIVGKN
+421 LNSGFKAIIVGKG
-434 NTNSLISSETT
+434 NTNSLLSSETT

-458 VIVGERNIATAPRS
+458 VIVGERNIATAVRS

-484 SGYIFGEE
+484 SGYMFGEE
-492 NKLGINMDDT
+492 NLINSS
-502 INWCYIIGRN
+502 NLNSYIIGRSN
-512 CNISTSSANNYIF
+512 TSNANAQDNYILGLSNSIDGLTNNNYLV
-525 GLQNLFYEG
+525 GKSNLISSLSVEN
-534 TYNNYGIGYG
+534 T
-544 NSIGDYSASNI
+544 S
-555 LIGYTNII
+555 
-563 DNDSTNNILVGYNNT
+563 VGYNNT
-578 INDRSDNTNIFG
+578 INGGGDYSNVFG
-590 RNNSLLTN
+590 RNN
-598 TSYSGTIVG
+598 TSTANGNSTIVG
-607 NNNIIYEGVA
+607 VSNTISNGTGDYIFGQENVIGNNNNTY
-617 NDIYGKGNSISA
+617 
-629 DNETSRASVFGSGN
+629 RASVFGSIN

-655 NNTVTPTSTRSH
+655 NNTVTSTSTRSH

-677 ANAVIV
+677 ADAVIV
-683 GSGNKNSGVNS
+683 GSGNRNNGVNS

-718 SRATGLSVYGSGNH
+718 SNATGLSVYGSGNH

-746 VSATATRSHVF
+746 ISINSTRTLTF
-757 GYENV
+757 GLENTSFSRNQINV
-762 SSGAN
+762 GSGNLNSGIDSWVIGYGNNLKTGNFNYIVGN
-767 NNILGS
+767 NNI
-773 GNRVSGFDSI
+773 
-783 VVGYG
+783 
-788 NENQVNATGTDV
+788 
-800 FGRGNLLNDQN
+800 
-811 TKIYGSNNRISGSS
+811 IS
-825 SAIYGDSNSVFIN
+825 
-838 SQYISIL
+838 
-845 GDGNTIRSGNNT
+845 
-857 INIYGDYNTLN
+857 
-868 TGVSYTRIHGFFN
+868 
-881 TIDSGTLNANIYG
+881 
-894 KSNTVSSTGNFV
+894 
-906 HIGDKILYDINDSY
+906 
-920 NTNNNIY
+920 
-927 GDSNLDSGYSNYI
+927 
-940 YGNNNTLNTGAAI
+940 
-953 STIFG
+953 
-958 RNNTLN
+958 
-964 SLQIFDGLGLDG
+964 
-976 TESFNNYI
+976 
-984 FGDRNLITGR
+984 
-994 ETFTVGAYNTGRQN
+994 
-1008 TSGYMFGRRNLMAS
+1008 S
-1022 GLTGSTIIGNEIVF
+1022 GLTGVIIVGDSITL
-1036 PISGNAG
+1036 PLSGNAG
-1043 YKLSPN
+1043 YKLTQN
-1049 NMSNAM
+1049 NMNGAM

-1067 LQNGNIGIGTS
+1067 LDNGNIGIGTS

-1095 NVLLDATEGGYFKFY
+1095 NVLFDATEGGYFKFY
-1110 DKNRYDNIPDNPS
+1110 DKNQYDNIPDNPS
-1123 QRNQPGDIRAIVSG
+1123 EVNQPGDIRAIVSG

-1145 LVLSTGIG
+1145 LILSTGIG
-1153 ETGQFLAGR
+1153 ETGQFLKGR

-1194 PYNNATESITGTDGI
+1194 PYNNTTENITGTDGTT
-1209 NYTHKVGLWQP
+1209 YTHKVGLWQP
-1220 YGLDL
+1220 YGFDL

-1246 SPISIKDGAVA
+1246 TPISIKDGAIA

-1263 GDCNFDYQPHEAGRI
+1263 GDCNFDYQPHEVGRI
-1278 AGRAITFLDGNPTS
+1278 SGLATTFLDGNPTS

-1313 LPPVSQNSGVLYTV
+1313 LPPVNQNSGVLYTV
-1327 KNLGQGNIMVFS
+1327 KNLGQGNIMVFC
-1339 TGSERIDLFFT
+1339 TGSEKIDLFFT

>member
-36 NLNRFQNDTYFI
+36 NVNRLTNDEYFV

-56 LDDLSNRYGRYR
+56 LDDLSNYYGRYR

-80 TNAHLPHLG
+80 LDANLPHPG

-136 VSTGTRNEIFGS
+136 VSSGTRNEIFGS

-154 IDIKVF
+154 IDLKIF
-160 GDLNNVVGNNITI
+160 GDLNNVLGNNDRIFSTGNFASGSDITI
-173 VGENNYST
+173 VGENNYIT
-181 GSYNHIHGH
+181 GSDHHVHGH

-204 YNTGFLFST
+204 YNSGLLFST
-213 GSFIVGKH
+213 GSFIVGEN

-242 VSGKNTLVY
+242 ISGKNSLVY

-296 IYGHSNTGYGNI
+296 IYGHSNTGYGDI
-308 NFVAGTYNKIQKP
+308 NFVAGTYNRIQKP

-352 TSDLVGE
+352 TSDLIGE

-391 THYGNFSNVIGRGN
+391 THYGNFSNVVGRGN

-472 YTVGQNNDNYGT
+472 YTVGQNNDNHGT

-492 NKLGINMDDT
+492 NLIYEDNS
-502 INWCYIIGRN
+502 NSYIIGRSN
-512 CNISTSSANNYIF
+512 SSNSFSNNAYIF
-525 GLQNLFYEG
+525 GLNNIASE
-534 TYNNYGIGYG
+534 YNNNNYIVGSG
-544 NSIGDYSASNI
+544 NSN
-555 LIGYTNII
+555 
-563 DNDSTNNILVGYNNT
+563 NDFSENNISVGYNNN
-578 INDRSDNTNIFG
+578 IDGGGDNLNVFG
-590 RNNSLLTN
+590 RNNLL
-598 TSYSGTIVG
+598 Y
-607 NNNIIYEGVA
+607 NNNSSTVVGKSNTL
-617 NDIYGKGNSISA
+617 NDNGSGNYVFGESNILGNSNP
-629 DNETSRASVFGSGN
+629 DLRRASVFGSGN
-643 TIDGN
+643 TIDAN

-655 NNTVTPTSTRSH
+655 DNTVTTTSTRSH

-672 NTSSG
+672 NISSG
-677 ANAVIV
+677 ADAVIV
-683 GSGNKNSGVNS
+683 GSGNRNSGVNS

-718 SRATGLSVYGSGNH
+718 SHANNLSVYGSGNH

-746 VSATATRSHVF
+746 VASTATRSHVF
-757 GYENV
+757 GFENV

-773 GNRVSGFDSI
+773 GNRVSSFNSI
-783 VVGYG
+783 VIGYG
-788 NENQVNATGTDV
+788 NENQFKATGTDV

-811 TKIYGSNNRISGSS
+811 TKIYGSDNRISGSN

-838 SQYISIL
+838 SSSIDII
-845 GDGNTIRSGNNT
+845 GDGNTVRSGSNT
-857 INIYGDYNTLN
+857 ININGDGNILN
-868 TGVSYTRIHGFFN
+868 TGANSIFIFGNGNF
-881 TIDSGTLNANIYG
+881 IDSGTSSSRIYG
-894 KSNTVSSTGNFV
+894 TSNTISATGNYIKNLYRI
-906 HIGDKILYDINDSY
+906 IGYGPDFNY
-920 NTNNNIY
+920 NSSNFY
-927 GDSNLDSGYSNYI
+927 GNENLDSGYSNNI
-940 YGNNNTLNTGAAI
+940 YGDNNTLNTGAAQ
-953 STIFG
+953 SYVYG
-958 RNNTLN
+958 KLNQLN
-964 SLQIFDGLGLDG
+964 SLQQFEDYLLPEDQLNPSFDN
-976 TESFNNYI
+976 FI
-984 FGDRNLITGR
+984 FGESNLITGR

-1008 TSGYMFGRRNLMAS
+1008 TSGYMFGRRNFMAS

-1090 HLRSG
+1090 HVRSG

-1123 QRNQPGDIRAIVSG
+1123 QVGQPGDIRAIVSG

-1145 LVLSTGIG
+1145 LILSTGIG
-1153 ETGQFLAGR
+1153 ETGQFLKGR

-1173 GSMWCYT
+1173 GSMWCYA

-1194 PYNNATESITGTDGI
+1194 PYNNNTESITGTDGAT
-1209 NYTHKVGLWQP
+1209 YTHKVGLWQP
-1220 YGLDL
+1220 YGFDL
-1225 GWDTIGSPTINYA
+1225 GWDAPTTTYA

-1246 SPISIKDGAVA
+1246 QNISTREGSIA

-1263 GDCNFDYQPHEAGRI
+1263 GDCNFDYQPHEIGRI
-1278 AGRAITFLDGNPTS
+1278 GGRAITFLDGNPTS

-1313 LPPVSQNSGVLYTV
+1313 LPPVNQNSGVLYTV
-1327 KNLGQGNIMVFS
+1327 KNLGQGNIMVFC

>member
-80 TNAHLPHLG
+80 TDAHLPHLG

-118 GHTNNT
+118 GHTNDT
-124 KGLYSITIGQFN
+124 KGLYAVTIGQFN
-136 VSTGTRNEIFGS
+136 VNNGPRNEIFGS
-148 RNNATG
+148 RNSAS
-154 IDIKVF
+154 
-160 GDLNNVVGNNITI
+160 GNNITI
-173 VGENNYST
+173 VGEDNYST
-181 GSYNHIHGH
+181 GSLNHVHGH
-190 NNTLNSNDVKIFGN
+190 NNILNSNDVKIFGN

-221 NFVGNS
+221 NYVGNT

-242 VSGKNTLVY
+242 VSGKSSLVY
-251 GRNNLIKIKSG
+251 GRNNLVKIKSG

-272 ENDVSGIEVDVYGR
+272 ENNVSGIEVDVYGR

-296 IYGHSNTGYGNI
+296 IYGHSNTGYGDI

-352 TSDLVGE
+352 TSDLIGE

-391 THYGNFSNVIGRGN
+391 THYGNFSNVVGRGN

-434 NTNSLISSETT
+434 NTNSLKSSETT

-458 VIVGERNIATAPRS
+458 VIVGERNIATAARS
-472 YTVGQNNDNYGT
+472 YTVGQNNDNNGT

-492 NKLGINMDDT
+492 NLIGNNGDLGNSF
-502 INWCYIIGRN
+502 NFNSYIIGRS
-512 CNISTSSANNYIF
+512 NISSAFSDNVYIF
-525 GLQNLFYEG
+525 GLNNIDAEYNS
-534 TYNNYGIGYG
+534 NNYIVGSG
-544 NSIGDYSASNI
+544 NANNDYSV
-555 LIGYTNII
+555 
-563 DNDSTNNILVGYNNT
+563 NNISVGYSNT
-578 INDRSDNTNIFG
+578 IYGEGDNSNVFG
-590 RNNSLLTN
+590 RNNILNNN
-598 TSYSGTIVG
+598 TSSTVVGKSNTLNDNGSGDYAFGEG
-607 NNNIIYEGVA
+607 NIL
-617 NDIYGKGNSISA
+617 GNS
-629 DNETSRASVFGSGN
+629 NLNLRRASVFGSGN

-655 NNTVTPTSTRSH
+655 NNTITLTSTRSH

-677 ANAVIV
+677 ADAVIV
-683 GSGNKNSGVNS
+683 GSGNKNSGINS
-694 MVVGYGNIN
+694 MVVGYANIN
-703 TLSGSNSNIFGRGNT
+703 NLSGSNSNIFGRGNV
-718 SRATGLSVYGSGNH
+718 SSANRGSIYGSGNM
-732 VTGADS
+732 VSGNDS
-738 ATYGYGNR
+738 ATFGYGNIINSR
-746 VSATATRSHVF
+746 ATNAYTLGLSNTNNTPDGYVF
-757 GYENV
+757 GK
-762 SSGAN
+762 S
-767 NNILGS
+767 NI
-773 GNRVSGFDSI
+773 
-783 VVGYG
+783 
-788 NENQVNATGTDV
+788 ATGTD
-800 FGRGNLLNDQN
+800 
-811 TKIYGSNNRISGSS
+811 
-825 SAIYGDSNSVFIN
+825 
-838 SQYISIL
+838 
-845 GDGNTIRSGNNT
+845 
-857 INIYGDYNTLN
+857 
-868 TGVSYTRIHGFFN
+868 SYT
-881 TIDSGTLNANIYG
+881 LG
-894 KSNTVSSTGNFV
+894 KSNTNHGTTTHVDGRDNTIQSTVSNSRVNGNLNTIEGGAGGGTTKAGIF
-906 HIGDKILYDINDSY
+906 GNSNLLKSNNPYNGNDS
-920 NTNNNIY
+920 N
-927 GDSNLDSGYSNYI
+927 SFI
-940 YGNNNTLNTGAAI
+940 YGNNSNVYGYESYSYGNSNTIQSGSNYTD
-953 STIFG
+953 IFG
-958 RNNTLN
+958 SYNFANMDEEEDF
-964 SLQIFDGLGLDG
+964 SVYG
-976 TESFNNYI
+976 TVI
-984 FGDRNLITGR
+984 FGKANTFKTGIENGIYGSSNQISQSNYAFVYGR
-994 ETFTVGAYNTGRQN
+994 GNTVP
-1008 TSGYMFGRRNLMAS
+1008 S
-1022 GLTGSTIIGNEIVF
+1022 GLTNVVVLGKEITI
-1036 PISGNAG
+1036 PKSGNAG
-1043 YKLSPN
+1043 YKLNRN
-1049 NMSNAM
+1049 NMDNAV
-1055 QIGVNNSGKITI
+1055 QIGANNSGKITI
-1067 LQNGNIGIGTS
+1067 LDNGNIGIGTS

-1090 HLRSG
+1090 HVRSG

-1110 DKNRYDNIPDNPS
+1110 DKNQYDNIPDNPS
-1123 QRNQPGDIRAIVSG
+1123 QVAQPGDIRAIVSG

-1153 ETGQFLAGR
+1153 ETGQFLRGR

-1180 PSDLQGNCTNASAN
+1180 PSDLQGNCTNANIN
-1194 PYNNATESITGTDGI
+1194 PYNNNTESITGTDGVS
-1209 NYTHKVGLWQP
+1209 YTHKVGLWQP
-1220 YGLDL
+1220 TGLDL

-1238 SGYVSGFI
+1238 SGYGNGYI
-1246 SPISIKDGAVA
+1246 SNTSVKDGAIA

-1263 GDCNFDYQPHEAGRI
+1263 GDCNFDYQPHEVGRI
-1278 AGRAITFLDGNPTS
+1278 SGLATIFLDGNPTS
-1292 AIITGRYTLINT
+1292 AIITGRYTLVNT

-1313 LPPVSQNSGVLYTV
+1313 LPPVNQNSGVLYTV
-1327 KNLGQGNIMVFS
+1327 KNLGQGNIMVFA
-1339 TGSERIDLFFT
+1339 TGSEKIDLFFT

-1360 YEFLSNGSGWFLV
+1360 HEFLSNGSGWFLV

>member
-36 NLNRFQNDTYFI
+36 NVNRLTNDEYFV

-56 LDDLSNRYGRYR
+56 LDDLSNYYGRYR

-80 TNAHLPHLG
+80 TDANLPHPG

-99 FILNGS
+99 FILNGT

-118 GHTNNT
+118 GHTNST
-124 KGLYSITIGQFN
+124 RGLYSITIGQFN
-136 VSTGTRNEIFGS
+136 VSSGTRNEIFGS

-154 IDIKVF
+154 VDIKVF
-160 GDLNNVVGNNITI
+160 GDLNNVLGNNDRIFSTGNFVSGSDITI
-173 VGENNYST
+173 VGENNYIT
-181 GSYNHIHGH
+181 GSDLHVHGH
-190 NNTLNSNDVKIFGN
+190 DNILNSNDVKIFGN
-204 YNTGFLFST
+204 YNSGLLFST
-213 GSFIVGKH
+213 GSFIVGEN

-236 YGDYNK
+236 YGDLNK

-286 LNLNSGLTNQ
+286 LNLNIGLTNQ
-296 IYGHSNTGYGNI
+296 IYGHSNTGYGDI

-380 DIISLGKDINI
+380 DIVSLGKDINI
-391 THYGNFSNVIGRGN
+391 THYGNFSNVVGRGN

-434 NTNSLISSETT
+434 NTNSLKSSETT

-458 VIVGERNIATAPRS
+458 VIVGERNIATAVRS
-472 YTVGQNNDNYGT
+472 YTVGQNNDNFGT

-492 NKLGINMDDT
+492 NLIASAN
-502 INWCYIIGRN
+502 NNSYVIGRADVIDQN
-512 CNISTSSANNYIF
+512 SNNNYIF
-525 GLQNLFYEG
+525 GLNNSIFDL
-534 TYNNYGIGYG
+534 TSNNYTVGSG
-544 NSIGDYSASNI
+544 NDIYSNS
-555 LIGYTNII
+555 
-563 DNDSTNNILVGYNNT
+563 DNNILVGYLNT
-578 INDRSDNTNIFG
+578 ADSAGDNSNIFG
-590 RNNSLLTN
+590 RNN
-598 TSYSGTIVG
+598 TSTANSNSTIVG
-607 NNNIIYEGVA
+607 VSNTISNGTGDYIFGQRNVVGSNNP
-617 NDIYGKGNSISA
+617 
-629 DNETSRASVFGSGN
+629 TFRASVFGSGN
-643 TIDGN
+643 TIDAN
-648 DSATYGY
+648 DSTTYGY
-655 NNTVTPTSTRSH
+655 NNTVTSTSTRSH

-677 ANAVIV
+677 ADAVIV
-683 GSGNKNSGVNS
+683 GSGNRNSGVNS

-703 TLSGSNSNIFGRGNT
+703 TSGGSNSNIFGRANT
-718 SRATGLSVYGSGNH
+718 SHATGLSVYGSGNH

-746 VSATATRSHVF
+746 VSVTATRSHVF

-773 GNRVSGFDSI
+773 GNRVSGFNSI

-788 NENQVNATGTDV
+788 NENQFKATGTDV

-811 TKIYGSNNRISGSS
+811 TKIYGSDNRISGSN

-838 SQYISIL
+838 SSSIDIV
-845 GDGNTIRSGNNT
+845 GDQNTVRSGNNS
-857 INIYGDYNTLN
+857 INIYGDNNQLN
-868 TGVSYTRIHGFFN
+868 TGANSIFIVGDGNF
-881 TIDSGTLNANIYG
+881 IDSGTTSSRIYG
-894 KSNTVSSTGNFV
+894 SSNTISATGNYLKNLYRI
-906 HIGDKILYDINDSY
+906 IGFGPDFNYNSSNFYGNGNLDSGY
-920 NTNNNIY
+920 LNNIY
-927 GDSNLDSGYSNYI
+927 GD
-940 YGNNNTLNTGAAI
+940 NNTLNTGAAQ
-953 STIFG
+953 SYVYG
-958 RNNTLN
+958 KLNRLN
-964 SLQIFDGLGLDG
+964 SLQQFEDYLLPEDQLNP
-976 TESFNNYI
+976 SFNNFI
-984 FGDRNLITGR
+984 FGESNLITGR
-994 ETFTVGAYNTGRQN
+994 DTFTVGAYNTGRQN
-1008 TSGYMFGRRNLMAS
+1008 TSGYMFGRRNFMAS

-1043 YKLSPN
+1043 YKLNPN

-1090 HLRSG
+1090 HVRSG

-1123 QRNQPGDIRAIVSG
+1123 QVGQPGDIRAIVSG

-1194 PYNNATESITGTDGI
+1194 PYGNTTENITGTDGTT
-1209 NYTHKVGLWQP
+1209 YTHKVGLWQP
-1220 YGLDL
+1220 YGFDL

-1246 SPISIKDGAVA
+1246 SPISIKDGVVA

-1263 GDCNFDYQPHEAGRI
+1263 GNCNFDYQPHEVGRI
-1278 AGRAITFLDGNPTS
+1278 SGLATTFLDGNPTS

-1313 LPPVSQNSGVLYTV
+1313 LPPVNQNSGVLYTV
-1327 KNLGQGNIMVFS
+1327 KNLGQGNIMVFC
-1339 TGSERIDLFFT
+1339 TGSEKIDLFFT

>member
-56 LDDLSNRYGRYR
+56 LDDLNNRYGRYR

-80 TNAHLPHLG
+80 TGANLPHVG

-118 GHTNNT
+118 GHTNDT
-124 KGLYSITIGQFN
+124 KGLYAITIGQFN
-136 VSTGTRNEIFGS
+136 VNDGPGNEIFGA
-148 RNNATG
+148 RNRASG
-154 IDIKVF
+154 SD
-160 GDLNNVVGNNITI
+160 ITI
-173 VGENNYST
+173 VGEDNYIT
-181 GSYNHIHGH
+181 GSDHHVHGH
-190 NNTLNSNDVKIFGN
+190 NNILNSNDVKIFGN
-204 YNTGFLFST
+204 YNSGLLFST
-213 GSFIVGKH
+213 GSFIVGE
-221 NFVGNS
+221 NNYVGNS

-236 YGDYNK
+236 YGNLNK
-242 VSGKNTLVY
+242 VSGKSSLVY
-251 GRNNLIKIKSG
+251 GRNNLVKIKSG

-286 LNLNSGLTNQ
+286 LNLNIGLTNQ
-296 IYGHSNTGYGNI
+296 IYGHSNTGYGDI

-352 TSDLVGE
+352 TSDLIGE

-391 THYGNFSNVIGRGN
+391 THYGNFSNVVGRGN

-434 NTNSLISSETT
+434 NTSSLKSSETT

-458 VIVGERNIATAPRS
+458 VIVGERNIATAVRS
-472 YTVGQNNDNYGT
+472 YTVGQNNDNHGT
-484 SGYIFGEE
+484 SGYILGEE
-492 NKLGINMDDT
+492 NLIASTN
-502 INWCYIIGRN
+502 NNSYIVGRSN
-512 CNISTSSANNYIF
+512 TSRVLSSNVYIF
-525 GLQNLFYEG
+525 GLNNDDAQSNS
-534 TYNNYGIGYG
+534 NNYIVGSGNVHDDFSVNNISVGY
-544 NSIGDYSASNI
+544 
-555 LIGYTNII
+555 
-563 DNDSTNNILVGYNNT
+563 DNDISNEG
-578 INDRSDNTNIFG
+578 DNSNVFG
-590 RNNSLLTN
+590 RNNLLN
-598 TSYSGTIVG
+598 G
-607 NNNIIYEGVA
+607 NNSSTVVGKSNTIYDGTGDYIFGEGNQVTV
-617 NDIYGKGNSISA
+617 YGGS
-629 DNETSRASVFGSGN
+629 TYRASVFGSGN

-655 NNTVTPTSTRSH
+655 NNTITLTSTRSH

-677 ANAVIV
+677 ADAVIV
-683 GSGNKNSGVNS
+683 GSGNRNSGVNS

-703 TLSGSNSNIFGRGNT
+703 TLSGSNSNIFGRGNV
-718 SRATGLSVYGSGNH
+718 SSANRVSIYGSGNM
-732 VTGADS
+732 VTGSDS
-738 ATYGYGNR
+738 ATFGYGNIINSR
-746 VSATATRSHVF
+746 ATNAHTLGLLNTNNTPDGYIF
-757 GYENV
+757 GK
-762 SSGAN
+762 S
-767 NNILGS
+767 NI
-773 GNRVSGFDSI
+773 
-783 VVGYG
+783 
-788 NENQVNATGTDV
+788 ATGTDSYTIGKSNSNHGV
-800 FGRGNLLNDQN
+800 STHVDGRNN
-811 TKIYGSNNRISGSS
+811 TIENQVYYSRVN
-825 SAIYGDSNSVFIN
+825 GDSNTIQN
-838 SQYISIL
+838 GSQ
-845 GDGNTIRSGNNT
+845 DGNTFSVGIFGNDNLLRSDHP
-857 INIYGDYNTLN
+857 IYASDCR
-868 TGVSYTRIHGFFN
+868 S
-881 TIDSGTLNANIYG
+881 
-894 KSNTVSSTGNFV
+894 
-906 HIGDKILYDINDSY
+906 
-920 NTNNNIY
+920 
-927 GDSNLDSGYSNYI
+927 YI
-940 YGNNNTLNTGAAI
+940 YGNNSNVLGHDSYSYGNNNTIESGSNLTD
-953 STIFG
+953 IFG
-958 RNNTLN
+958 SYNNA
-964 SLQIFDGLGLDG
+964 IMDGLNDFPSYGTVIFGKGNLFKTGLDNG
-976 TESFNNYI
+976 IYGLSNQIYQSNFAFVY
-984 FGDRNLITGR
+984 G
-994 ETFTVGAYNTGRQN
+994 FTNTV
-1008 TSGYMFGRRNLMAS
+1008 SS
-1022 GLTGSTIIGNEIVF
+1022 GLESVIVLGKGITI
-1036 PISGNAG
+1036 PKSGNAG
-1043 YKLSPN
+1043 YKLNRN
-1049 NMSNAM
+1049 NMNGAV
-1055 QIGVNNSGKITI
+1055 QIGANNSGKITI
-1067 LQNGNIGIGTS
+1067 LANGNIAIGTS

-1090 HLRSG
+1090 HVRSG
-1095 NVLLDATEGGYFKFY
+1095 NILLDATEGGYFKFY
-1110 DKNRYDNIPDNPS
+1110 DKNRYDNIADNPS
-1123 QRNQPGDIRAIVSG
+1123 QVGQPGDIRAIVSG

-1194 PYNNATESITGTDGI
+1194 PYNNTTESITGTDGAT
-1209 NYTHKVGLWQP
+1209 YTHKVGLWQP

-1246 SPISIKDGAVA
+1246 SPISIKDGAIA

-1278 AGRAITFLDGNPTS
+1278 AGTAITFLDGNATS

-1304 PIMKTTNLY
+1304 PIMKTTNVY
-1313 LPPVSQNSGVLYTV
+1313 LPPVNQNSGVLYTV
-1327 KNLGQGNIMVFS
+1327 KNLGKGNIMVFC
-1339 TGSERIDLFFT
+1339 TGSEKIDLFFT

-1360 YEFLSNGSGWFLV
+1360 HEFLSNGSGWFLV

>member
-36 NLNRFQNDTYFI
+36 NVNRLTNDEYFV

-56 LDDLSNRYGRYR
+56 LDDLSNYYGRYR

-80 TNAHLPHLG
+80 LDANLPHPG

-136 VSTGTRNEIFGS
+136 VSSGTRNEIFGS

-154 IDIKVF
+154 VDLKIF
-160 GDLNNVVGNNITI
+160 GDLNNVLGNNDRIFSTGNFVSGSDITVI
-173 VGENNYST
+173 GENNYIT
-181 GSYNHIHGH
+181 GTDHHVHGH
-190 NNTLNSNDVKIFGN
+190 NNILNSNDVKIFGN
-204 YNTGFLFST
+204 YNSGLLFST
-213 GSFIVGKH
+213 GSFIVGE
-221 NFVGNS
+221 NNYVGNA

-236 YGDYNK
+236 YGDLNK

-296 IYGHSNTGYGNI
+296 IYGHSNTGYGDI

-352 TSDLVGE
+352 TSDLIGE

-391 THYGNFSNVIGRGN
+391 THYGNFSNVVGRGN

-472 YTVGQNNDNYGT
+472 YTVGQNNDNNGT

-492 NKLGINMDDT
+492 NLISEDNS
-502 INWCYIIGRN
+502 NSYIIGRSN
-512 CNISTSSANNYIF
+512 TSSASSNNAYIF
-525 GLQNLFYEG
+525 GLNNIASE
-534 TYNNYGIGYG
+534 YNNNNYIVGSG
-544 NSIGDYSASNI
+544 NYNNDFSN
-555 LIGYTNII
+555 
-563 DNDSTNNILVGYNNT
+563 NNISVGYNNN
-578 INDRSDNTNIFG
+578 IDGGGDNLNVFG
-590 RNNSLLTN
+590 RNNLLYNDNSSTVVGKSN
-598 TSYSGTIVG
+598 TLNDNGSGNYVFG
-607 NNNIIYEGVA
+607 ESNIL
-617 NDIYGKGNSISA
+617 GNS
-629 DNETSRASVFGSGN
+629 NPNLRRASVFGSGN
-643 TIDGN
+643 NINAN

-655 NNTVTPTSTRSH
+655 NNTVTPTSTRAH

-677 ANAVIV
+677 ADAVIV
-683 GSGNKNSGVNS
+683 GSGNRNSGVNS

-703 TLSGSNSNIFGRGNT
+703 TLSGSNSNIFGRENT
-718 SRATGLSVYGSGNH
+718 SHATGLSVYGSGNH

-746 VSATATRSHVF
+746 VASTATRSHVF
-757 GYENV
+757 GFENV

-773 GNRVSGFDSI
+773 GNRVSGFNSI
-783 VVGYG
+783 VIGYG
-788 NENQVNATGTDV
+788 NENQFKATGTDV

-811 TKIYGSNNRISGSS
+811 TKIYGSNNRISGSN

-838 SQYISIL
+838 SSSIDIL
-845 GDGNTIRSGNNT
+845 GDQNTIRSGNYS
-857 INIYGDYNTLN
+857 IDIYGDGNTLN
-868 TGVSYTRIHGFFN
+868 TGASYILIHGN
-881 TIDSGTLNANIYG
+881 QNNIDSGTLDANIYG
-894 KSNTVSSTGNFV
+894 KSNNISSTGNYY
-906 HIGDKILYDINDSY
+906 HILYKTLFSADGLYS
-920 NTNNNIY
+920 TNNNTY
-927 GDSNLDSGYSNYI
+927 GDSNLDSGYQNYI
-940 YGNNNTLNTGAAI
+940 YGFANTLNTGAAR
-953 STIFG
+953 SNIFG

-964 SLQIFDGLGLDG
+964 SLQIFDGLDQDG

-984 FGDRNLITGR
+984 FGENNLITGR

-1008 TSGYMFGRRNLMAS
+1008 TSGYMFGRRNLMTS
-1022 GLTGSTIIGNEIVF
+1022 GLTGSTIIGNEIIF
-1036 PISGNAG
+1036 PLSGNAG

-1090 HLRSG
+1090 HVRSG
-1095 NVLLDATEGGYFKFY
+1095 NILLDATEGGYFKFY

-1123 QRNQPGDIRAIVSG
+1123 QVGQPGDIRAIVSG

-1180 PSDLQGNCTNASAN
+1180 PSDLQGNCSNTFN
-1194 PYNNATESITGTDGI
+1194 PYRNGTETVVGTDGLS
-1209 NYTHKVGLWQP
+1209 YVHKTGLWQP

-1225 GWDTIGSPTINYA
+1225 GWDTIGSPTLNYA

-1246 SPISIKDGAVA
+1246 SPISIKDGAIA

-1263 GDCNFDYQPHEAGRI
+1263 GDCNFDYQPHEIGRI
-1278 AGRAITFLDGNPTS
+1278 GGRAITFLDGNPTS

-1313 LPPVSQNSGVLYTV
+1313 LPPVNQNSGVLYTV
-1327 KNLGQGNIMVFS
+1327 KNLGQGNIMVFC